1 MMETNLRVIFF
12 NADITLWENEI
23 FFSRAQKR
31 IFELHTRIKD
41 LEEGIF
47 QIEKENVEYYR
58 YEIKGSILSFLEISA
73 RNLLT
78 NSK

>member
-1 MMETNLRVIFF
+1 METNLRVIFF

-47 QIEKENVEYYR
+47 QIEKENV
-58 YEIKGSILSFLEISA
+58 
-73 RNLLT
+73 
-78 NSK
+78 